1 MLLLRRLLIVWAV
14 VAAVMFPAQ
23 RVAAATL
30 SLTVP
35 AAITIATARVL
46 AQNLLGADIDENGQI
61 VFGAADQDLAPT
73 MRLRRDFWV
82 VEIGLMV
89 FCMIVG
95 RGNSTIAIWA
105 RIMRLVV
112 VLLGVCLT
120 FWTVAT
126 LLPQLAATT
135 S

>member
-14 VAAVMFPAQ
+14 AAAAMFPAQ
-23 RVAAATL
+23 RAAAAAV

-35 AAITIATARVL
+35 ATITIATARVL

-61 VFGAADQDLAPT
+61 VFGSADQDLAPA

-95 RGNSTIAIWA
+95 HGNSTIAIWA

-112 VLLGVCLT
+112 VLLGVSLT
-120 FWTVAT
+120 FWTIAT

-135 S
+135 T